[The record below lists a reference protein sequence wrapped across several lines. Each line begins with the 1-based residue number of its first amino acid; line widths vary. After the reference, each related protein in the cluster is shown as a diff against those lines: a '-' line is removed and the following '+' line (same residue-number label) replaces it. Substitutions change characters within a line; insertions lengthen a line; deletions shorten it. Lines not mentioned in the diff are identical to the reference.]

1 MLIALISTLLRLF
14 SKLSIIVHYFPY
26 LLSVVLF
33 ILSGPW
39 FQIIMVLCVVAMAY
53 ETMKYVVMTL
63 TCYLYSVT
71 SSTLYF
77 GNCIL
82 ETISN
87 YTYCFFPLGSQS
99 VEGKGED
106 IFPYLLTLPFSF
118 TTPVSS
124 WITLP
129 SSFTTLLSPEL
140 VTIAL
145 QDIEYFWNTQNT
157 IVLLFCLMNALQ
169 VLLKVKQLLGKLIR
183 RSARRQDSCGWQG
196 VWVDMGRHLE
206 QLAPPVC
213 WKFTP
218 EQWQNPQKLAECL
231 KKRCHDSGS
240 SKVTQIIVT
249 CWGLAHAYRAAI
261 DTAINL
267 VTDPAATPS
276 PVTDPT
282 ATVTPTVDSAA
293 APDPVPAAAPDPV
306 PAAAPAPAPAAA
318 PAPAPA
324 AAPVPAPA
332 AAPVPAPAAAPVPA
346 PAAAPV
352 PAPAAAPVPAPA
364 AAPVPAPAAAP
375 VPAPAAAPVPAPAA
389 APVPAPA
396 AAPVPAPAAAPVPA
410 PAAAPVPA
418 PAAAPVPAPAAA
430 PVPAPAAAPVPA
442 PAAAPVPAPAAA
454 PVPAPAAAPVP
465 APAAAP
471 VPAPAAA
478 PVPAPAAAP
487 VPAPAAAPVPAPAAA
502 PVPAP
507 AAAPVPAPAA
517 APVPAPAAAPAP
529 APAAAP
535 VPAPAAAPVPAPATA
550 PVPAPAAAPVPA
562 PAAAPAPAPAAAPV
576 PAPAAAPVPAP
587 AAAPVPAPA
596 TAPAPAPAAAPAPVA
611 VSEKRAVA
619 VQVDPAEGI
628 PIPVTG
634 SEKRAV
640 AVQAAPVEKV
650 KIWYRNSSRLER
662 RESSAN
668 PGKASA
674 KTKYRDDEDDDDAG
688 PSRIQEEE
696 DEDAEKATVTTRS
709 LNEREL
715 RDVRKDFGRCI
726 GEQLVTWLLRCWDS
740 GANCV
745 ELDGREAR
753 RLGSLARD
761 AGIDKAIADG
771 AQSTSLWRRLLSA
784 VRERYPFK
792 EELLCLPGKWTTME
806 KGIQYL
812 RELAVRE
819 VIYED
824 PDLRQTSK
832 DPDEVKCTRPMWRK
846 FVRSAPS
853 SYASSLAI
861 MAWKEDEEPTV
872 DEAAK
877 QLRQYEESLSS
888 SLQAC
893 VSAVEKLSEK
903 VHQLEENLLSSPP
916 EPTSVHRPKE
926 NTWEK
931 LSEKVHQLEE
941 RLFSSAPVQ
950 SSVSAVRGR
959 RSPTQGRRYG
969 GYSPRATLWFY
980 LRDHGEDMRKWDG
993 KSTATLEARVR
1004 ELQKKTIRK
1013 KGFSEKFAAPTSSRQ
1028 SFKHRN
1034 EEDSDQD

>member
-1 MLIALISTLLRLF
+1 MMLIALISTLLRLF

-87 YTYCFFPLGSQS
+87 YTYCFFPLGSQA

-124 WITLP
+124 WVTLP

-145 QDIEYFWNTQNT
+145 QDIEYFWNTQST

-169 VLLKVKQLLGKLIR
+169 VLLKVKQLLGKLFW
-183 RSARRQDSCGWQG
+183 RSARGQDSCGWQG
-196 VWVDMGRHLE
+196 VWADMGRHLE

-324 AAPVPAPA
+324 AAP
-332 AAPVPAPAAAPVPA
+332 
-346 PAAAPV
+346 
-352 PAPAAAPVPAPA
+352 
-364 AAPVPAPAAAP
+364 
-375 VPAPAAAPVPAPAA
+375 
-389 APVPAPA
+389 
-396 AAPVPAPAAAPVPA
+396 
-410 PAAAPVPA
+410 
-418 PAAAPVPAPAAA
+418 
-430 PVPAPAAAPVPA
+430 
-442 PAAAPVPAPAAA
+442 
-454 PVPAPAAAPVP
+454 
-465 APAAAP
+465 
-471 VPAPAAA
+471 
-478 PVPAPAAAP
+478 
-487 VPAPAAAPVPAPAAA
+487 
-502 PVPAP
+502 
-507 AAAPVPAPAA
+507 
-517 APVPAPAAAPAP
+517 AP

-562 PAAAPAPAPAAAPV
+562 PAAVPVPVPAAAPAPAPAAAPAPAPAAAPAPASAAAPVPVPAVAPVSAPAATPVPVPATAPV
-576 PAPAAAPVPAP
+576 PAPEAAPAPAPAAAPAPAPTAAPVPAP
-587 AAAPVPAPA
+587 ATAPAPAPVAAPVPAPTAAPVPAPA
-596 TAPAPAPAAAPAPVA
+596 TAPAPAPAPAPAAAPAPAPTAAPVPAPATAAAPAPAPVATTAPVPATAPAPAAAPAPVA
-611 VSEKRAVA
+611 V
-619 VQVDPAEGI
+619 
-628 PIPVTG
+628 

-696 DEDAEKATVTTRS
+696 DEDAERATVTTRS

-771 AQSTSLWRRLLSA
+771 ARPTSLWRRLLSA

-792 EELLCLPGKWTTME
+792 EDILCLPGKWTTME

-824 PDLRQTSK
+824 PDQTQTSK

-916 EPTSVHRPKE
+916 EPTSAHRPKE

-931 LSEKVHQLEE
+931 TLSEKFHQLEE

>member
-87 YTYCFFPLGSQS
+87 YTYCFFSLGSQS

-118 TTPVSS
+118 TPPVSS

-145 QDIEYFWNTQNT
+145 QDIEYFWDTQNT

-169 VLLKVKQLLGKLIR
+169 VLLKVKQLLGKLIQ

-196 VWVDMGRHLE
+196 VWADMGRNLE

-218 EQWQNPQKLAECL
+218 EQWQNPQKLTECL

-282 ATVTPTVDSAA
+282 ATMTPTVDSAA
-293 APDPVPAAAPDPV
+293 APAPAPAATPDPV
-306 PAAAPAPAPAAA
+306 PAAAPAPAPATA

-332 AAPVPAPAAAPVPA
+332 TAPA
-346 PAAAPV
+346 
-352 PAPAAAPVPAPA
+352 
-364 AAPVPAPAAAP
+364 
-375 VPAPAAAPVPAPAA
+375 
-389 APVPAPA
+389 
-396 AAPVPAPAAAPVPA
+396 
-410 PAAAPVPA
+410 
-418 PAAAPVPAPAAA
+418 
-430 PVPAPAAAPVPA
+430 
-442 PAAAPVPAPAAA
+442 
-454 PVPAPAAAPVP
+454 
-465 APAAAP
+465 
-471 VPAPAAA
+471 
-478 PVPAPAAAP
+478 
-487 VPAPAAAPVPAPAAA
+487 
-502 PVPAP
+502 
-507 AAAPVPAPAA
+507 PAPAA

-535 VPAPAAAPVPAPATA
+535 APAPEAAPAPAPEAAPAPAPTAAPVPAPATA
-550 PVPAPAAAPVPA
+550 P
-562 PAAAPAPAPAAAPV
+562 APAPAPVAATAPV
-576 PAPAAAPVPAP
+576 PA
-587 AAAPVPAPA
+587 
-596 TAPAPAPAAAPAPVA
+596 TAPAPAAAPAPVA

-640 AVQAAPVEKV
+640 AVQVDPAEGIPIPVTKSEKRAVAVQAAPVEKV
-650 KIWYRNSSRLER
+650 KKWYRDSGRLER

-674 KTKYRDDEDDDDAG
+674 KTRYRDDEDDDDAG

-696 DEDAEKATVTTRS
+696 DEDVEKSTVTTRS

-745 ELDGREAR
+745 ELDGREAK

-931 LSEKVHQLEE
+931 TLSEKVHQLEE

>member
-145 QDIEYFWNTQNT
+145 QDIEYFWDTQST

-169 VLLKVKQLLGKLIR
+169 VLLKVKQLLGKLFR

-293 APDPVPAAAPDPV
+293 APVPV
-306 PAAAPAPAPAAA
+306 
-318 PAPAPA
+318 PA

-517 APVPAPAAAPAP
+517 APVPAPAAAPVP
-529 APAAAP
+529 VPAAAP
-535 VPAPAAAPVPAPATA
+535 VPAPAATPVPVPATA
-550 PVPAPAAAPVPA
+550 PVPAPEAAPAPA

-576 PAPAAAPVPAP
+576 PVPAVAPVSAPAATPVPVPATAPAPAPAPVAATAPVPA
-587 AAAPVPAPA
+587 
-596 TAPAPAPAAAPAPVA
+596 TAPAPAAAPAPVA
-611 VSEKRAVA
+611 V
-619 VQVDPAEGI
+619 
-628 PIPVTG
+628 

-792 EELLCLPGKWTTME
+792 EEILCLPGKWTTME

-931 LSEKVHQLEE
+931 TLSEKFHQLEE

>member
-1 MLIALISTLLRLF
+1 MMLIALISTLLRLF

-26 LLSVVLF
+26 FLSVVLF

-39 FQIIMVLCVVAMAY
+39 FQIIMVLSIIAMAY
-53 ETMKYVVMTL
+53 ETIRYLVMTL
-63 TCYLYSVT
+63 TWYSYSVT
-71 SSTLYF
+71 SWTLYF
-77 GNCIL
+77 GNSIL
-82 ETISN
+82 GTISN
-87 YTYCFFPLGSQS
+87 YTYCFSPLESQS

-106 IFPYLLTLPFSF
+106 NFSYLITLPFSF

-129 SSFTTLLSPEL
+129 SPSRYLPSSFTTLLSPEL
-140 VTIAL
+140 VKIAL
-145 QDIEYFWNTQNT
+145 QDIEYYWDTRNT

-169 VLLKVKQLLGKLIR
+169 ILLKVKQLLGELIW

-231 KKRCHDSGS
+231 KKRCHDAGS

-306 PAAAPAPAPAAA
+306 PAGTPVPAPAATPDPVPAAAPAPVPAAAPAPVPAATLVPAPAATPAPVPAAAPAPVPAAAPAPVTAAAPAPVPAVTPVPAPAVTPAPVPAAAPITAPEAAPAPAPAATPIPAPAAAPAPAPATAPAPAPAATPIPAPAAA

-324 AAPVPAPA
+324 ATPVP
-332 AAPVPAPAAAPVPA
+332 V
-346 PAAAPV
+346 
-352 PAPAAAPVPAPA
+352 
-364 AAPVPAPAAAP
+364 
-375 VPAPAAAPVPAPAA
+375 
-389 APVPAPA
+389 
-396 AAPVPAPAAAPVPA
+396 
-410 PAAAPVPA
+410 
-418 PAAAPVPAPAAA
+418 
-430 PVPAPAAAPVPA
+430 
-442 PAAAPVPAPAAA
+442 
-454 PVPAPAAAPVP
+454 
-465 APAAAP
+465 
-471 VPAPAAA
+471 
-478 PVPAPAAAP
+478 
-487 VPAPAAAPVPAPAAA
+487 
-502 PVPAP
+502 
-507 AAAPVPAPAA
+507 
-517 APVPAPAAAPAP
+517 
-529 APAAAP
+529 
-535 VPAPAAAPVPAPATA
+535 PATA
-550 PVPAPAAAPVPA
+550 PVPAPE
-562 PAAAPAPAPAAAPV
+562 AAPAPAPEA
-576 PAPAAAPVPAP
+576 
-587 AAAPVPAPA
+587 
-596 TAPAPAPAAAPAPVA
+596 APAPAPVATTAPVPATAPAPVA
-611 VSEKRAVA
+611 VSGKRAVA

-634 SEKRAV
+634 SEKRAVAVQVDPAEGIPTPVADPVTKSEKRAV

-715 RDVRKDFGRCI
+715 RDVRKDFGHCI

-792 EELLCLPGKWTTME
+792 EDILCLPGKWTTME

-916 EPTSVHRPKE
+916 EPTSAHRPKE

-1004 ELQKKTIRK
+1004 ELQKKTVRK

>member
-1 MLIALISTLLRLF
+1 MER
-14 SKLSIIVHYFPY
+14 
-26 LLSVVLF
+26 
-33 ILSGPW
+33 
-39 FQIIMVLCVVAMAY
+39 
-53 ETMKYVVMTL
+53 
-63 TCYLYSVT
+63 
-71 SSTLYF
+71 
-77 GNCIL
+77 
-82 ETISN
+82 
-87 YTYCFFPLGSQS
+87 PLGL
-99 VEGKGED
+99 
-106 IFPYLLTLPFSF
+106 I
-118 TTPVSS
+118 
-124 WITLP
+124 
-129 SSFTTLLSPEL
+129 
-140 VTIAL
+140 
-145 QDIEYFWNTQNT
+145 
-157 IVLLFCLMNALQ
+157 
-169 VLLKVKQLLGKLIR
+169 KVKLGSFVGNWKDITTIQLHFSGAPYVEDVISPSLQR
-183 RSARRQDSCGWQG
+183 
-196 VWVDMGRHLE
+196 LE
-206 QLAPPVC
+206 
-213 WKFTP
+213 
-218 EQWQNPQKLAECL
+218 E
-231 KKRCHDSGS
+231 RC
-240 SKVTQIIVT
+240 
-249 CWGLAHAYRAAI
+249 
-261 DTAINL
+261 
-267 VTDPAATPS
+267 P
-276 PVTDPT
+276 
-282 ATVTPTVDSAA
+282 
-293 APDPVPAAAPDPV
+293 
-306 PAAAPAPAPAAA
+306 
-318 PAPAPA
+318 
-324 AAPVPAPA
+324 
-332 AAPVPAPAAAPVPA
+332 
-346 PAAAPV
+346 
-352 PAPAAAPVPAPA
+352 
-364 AAPVPAPAAAP
+364 
-375 VPAPAAAPVPAPAA
+375 
-389 APVPAPA
+389 
-396 AAPVPAPAAAPVPA
+396 
-410 PAAAPVPA
+410 
-418 PAAAPVPAPAAA
+418 
-430 PVPAPAAAPVPA
+430 
-442 PAAAPVPAPAAA
+442 
-454 PVPAPAAAPVP
+454 
-465 APAAAP
+465 
-471 VPAPAAA
+471 
-478 PVPAPAAAP
+478 
-487 VPAPAAAPVPAPAAA
+487 
-502 PVPAP
+502 
-507 AAAPVPAPAA
+507 
-517 APVPAPAAAPAP
+517 
-529 APAAAP
+529 
-535 VPAPAAAPVPAPATA
+535 
-550 PVPAPAAAPVPA
+550 
-562 PAAAPAPAPAAAPV
+562 
-576 PAPAAAPVPAP
+576 
-587 AAAPVPAPA
+587 
-596 TAPAPAPAAAPAPVA
+596 PVA

-628 PIPVTG
+628 PTSVADPVTK

-650 KIWYRNSSRLER
+650 KKWYRDSGRLER

-674 KTKYRDDEDDDDAG
+674 KTRYRDDEDDDDAG

-872 DEAAK
+872 DEVAK

-916 EPTSVHRPKE
+916 EPTSAHRPKE